1 MRLKSREINDFNE
14 IVDVLERCN
23 VLRIAFKGNEYP
35 YIVPVSFGIKKDGT
49 DIFLYFHGAK
59 EGTKIEQIQKCPNVY
74 IEGDIFYKAEETSYG
89 ITAKYESIIG
99 YGVIEKVEND
109 EIIEGLKAICA
120 HYNYTEYPI
129 EKCKTLP
136 MTAVYKI
143 KINKLSGKRKLP
155 EV

>member
-59 EGTKIEQIQKCPNVY
+59 EGTKIEQIQKW
-74 IEGDIFYKAEETSYG
+74 D
-89 ITAKYESIIG
+89 
-99 YGVIEKVEND
+99 
-109 EIIEGLKAICA
+109 
-120 HYNYTEYPI
+120 
-129 EKCKTLP
+129 
-136 MTAVYKI
+136 
-143 KINKLSGKRKLP
+143 RKS
-155 EV
+155 VV